1 MRPITRQLSCD
12 LSPERFRLFGIP
24 KFLPYVVPKNAAPSF
39 EMEKIAHHGAQPSAG
54 VTLT

>member
-24 KFLPYVVPKNAAPSF
+24 KFLPYVVSKNAALIF
-39 EMEKIAHHGAQPSAG
+39 EMEKIAHHRAQPSAA